1 MSPPPAHG
9 RLSFSPTRGD
19 SLPPSVRPSVGSGR
33 GARAGRGNPRGGGE
47 GPPAVPSLART
58 RRAGPGPDR
67 GGSGANR
74 SPRAGE
80 GNDRKSPRGAA
91 RPARSSPRSGPAVGS
106 RGGDPPPYP
115 PGPLPG
121 VTSAPAEPPPGRAKF
136 GGGRGRGAPGAAEGP
151 ELRARSPAPCG
162 NRNKTMLEGNRP
174 ARCRPGSRRP
184 EKSRR
189 DPLLLESLLLS
200 PLSRCGL
207 GAGRSNARERRCSE
221 P

>member
-1 MSPPPAHG
+1 MAPG
-9 RLSFSPTRGD
+9 RTAPRERERGTI
-19 SLPPSVRPSVGSGR
+19 VNHR
-33 GARAGRGNPRGGGE
+33 G
-47 GPPAVPSLART
+47 GPPAQPGPALG
-58 RRAGPGPDR
+58 AGPPWGP
-67 GGSGANR
+67 GA
-74 SPRAGE
+74 GT
-80 GNDRKSPRGAA
+80 
-91 RPARSSPRSGPAVGS
+91 
-106 RGGDPPPYP
+106 PPPYP